1 MKILFY
7 VVHNTHTLNHIDNSM
22 LSLMNQQQELKW
34 DKLVIKNSIEGQ
46 IPNDTIQKIIDRYN
60 LSLFFKTIEFVVA
73 GATSTTYSDLKDAVD
88 FAKKNDASFLM
99 FAKAEY
105 CYSCNFYG
113 FLKKLF
119 ENEKKNDW
127 VFTPPIVNVT
137 EIGTIENVTKKL
149 KEEKFSSTDENTG
162 YDGDDHY
169 RLEKKII
176 ALYHEI
182 LFKLRFKKR
191 EFGEIQHQNLDVNK
205 RYQFISHHVI
215 LDINVHVFDK
225 NALKKMDFSNE
236 ELNLKW
242 GRIRSLDRLYEK
254 GTDFIISKE
263 CFSIHLFHEIPSA
276 RLGRNI
282 NGIRY

>member
-1 MKILFY
+1 MKVFFF
-7 VVHNTHTLNHIDNSM
+7 VVHNTHTLKHIENSM
-22 LSLMNQQQELKW
+22 LSLKNQQQELKW
-34 DKLVIKNSIEGQ
+34 DKLVIKNSIEDQ
-46 IPNDTIQKIIDRYN
+46 IPNDLIRKIIDRLN
-60 LSLFFKTIEFVVA
+60 LSFFFNAIEFEIS
-73 GATSTTYSDLKDAVD
+73 GATNTTYSDLKYAVD
-88 FAKKNDASFLM
+88 YAKKNKASFLM

-105 CYSCNFYG
+105 CYSNNFYS

-119 ENEKKNDW
+119 EDKKKKDW

-137 EIGTIENVTKKL
+137 EIGTIDNVTNKL
-149 KEEKFSSTDENTG
+149 KEEKFKSTDENTG

-169 RLEKKII
+169 RLEKKRISF
-176 ALYHEI
+176 YHKI
-182 LFKLRFKKR
+182 LFKLRLKKHQYS
-191 EFGEIQHQNLDVNK
+191 EIQDQVLELNK

-225 NALKKMDFSNE
+225 NAINKIDFSKE

-242 GRIRSLDRLYEK
+242 GRIRTLDRLHEK
-254 GTDFIISKE
+254 GTNFIISKE